1 MIPENHSLITAY
13 FMNDDRNIVQTEW
26 GENGTE
32 KIRSYIFHAT
42 EDNHWWNELLKYISI
57 DEIQE
62 NTFTRIKTERAEFE
76 NLVMSIANSEGL
88 NATALKGN
96 ANDAID
102 FIADWITA
110 DYNDEQ
116 IFKIKLRLFE
126 QDRVKQSKDTA
137 KKSAMRK
144 AKTVMEILEAYTKF

>member
-32 KIRSYIFHAT
+32 KIRSYIFQAT

-88 NATALKGN
+88 NAAALKGN

-102 FIADWITA
+102 FVADWITA

>member
-57 DEIQE
+57 DEIQA

-88 NATALKGN
+88 NAAALKGN

>member
-88 NATALKGN
+88 NAAALKGN

>member
-1 MIPENHSLITAY
+1 
-13 FMNDDRNIVQTEW
+13 MNDDRNIVQTEW

-88 NATALKGN
+88 NAAALKGN

-102 FIADWITA
+102 FVADWITA
-110 DYNDEQ
+110 TYNDEQ

>member
-62 NTFTRIKTERAEFE
+62 NTFTHIKTERAEFE

-88 NATALKGN
+88 NAAALKGN